1 MKKNR
6 FIPYGYTMRNGKMV
20 IEKTEAEVIR
30 RIFSAYIDG
39 ASLKEIADELTAQQ
53 VPYTEKKTEWFK
65 GRISRILE
73 NRKYCGNAEFDKII
87 DDETFMEAFDAKSA
101 RQVAIPGDLDVEI
114 YAVKN
119 RVRCI
124 RCGSIMTRKV
134 EKRCRIKA
142 VWSCTNPNCG
152 CRQRID
158 DATLLDR
165 VMILIARVKANENLL
180 ESSHIEQSKNMT
192 LIKCEN
198 DLEQELNRQQPDE
211 DVILNHIMMIAAQEY
226 ASTTAEQDLLR
237 ERIKKALRRIEIK
250 KGFDKQA
257 FDLIVKTILLGDDS
271 IKIAPVITRSSSH
284 TISKQSPDTVIES
297 NIQK

>member
-39 ASLKEIADELTAQQ
+39 ASLKEIAVELTAQQ

-158 DATLLDR
+158 DATLLER

-180 ESSHIEQSKNMT
+180 ESSHM
-192 LIKCEN
+192 
-198 DLEQELNRQQPDE
+198 EQELNRQQPDE
-211 DVILNHIMMIAAQEY
+211 DVILNHIMMLAAQEY
-226 ASTTAEQDLLR
+226 ASTTAEQNLLR

-271 IKIAPVITRSSSH
+271 IKIVTKTETTIAERSADDGSAEDS
-284 TISKQSPDTVIES
+284 
-297 NIQK
+297 

>member
-39 ASLKEIADELTAQQ
+39 ASLKEIAVELTAQQ

-158 DATLLDR
+158 DATLLER

-257 FDLIVKTILLGDDS
+257 FDLIVKTIMLGDDS
-271 IKIAPVITRSSSH
+271 IKIVTKTETTIAERSAEDGSAEDS
-284 TISKQSPDTVIES
+284 
-297 NIQK
+297 

>member
-39 ASLKEIADELTAQQ
+39 ASLKEIAVELTAQQ

-158 DATLLDR
+158 DATL
-165 VMILIARVKANENLL
+165 
-180 ESSHIEQSKNMT
+180 
-192 LIKCEN
+192 
-198 DLEQELNRQQPDE
+198 
-211 DVILNHIMMIAAQEY
+211 
-226 ASTTAEQDLLR
+226 
-237 ERIKKALRRIEIK
+237 
-250 KGFDKQA
+250 
-257 FDLIVKTILLGDDS
+257 
-271 IKIAPVITRSSSH
+271 RSS
-284 TISKQSPDTVIES
+284 DR
-297 NIQK
+297 